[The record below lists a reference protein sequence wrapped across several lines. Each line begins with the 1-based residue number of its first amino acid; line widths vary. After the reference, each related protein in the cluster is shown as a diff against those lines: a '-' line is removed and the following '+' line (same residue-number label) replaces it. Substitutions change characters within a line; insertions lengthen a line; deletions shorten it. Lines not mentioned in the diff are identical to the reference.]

1 MVLTAEQVA
10 AAVASGCVFEPASP
24 AAVQRLA
31 MQRKVF
37 YIDGQAVLAGRGDG
51 LFETVG
57 TLMQLIDQGRQVLAY
72 HEAPVAASPA
82 EAQQSEP
89 LARPEAV
96 ATEGAPPGDA
106 TADDAPATPQE
117 ILAEAPVAAPPAQ
130 AQPLEPPAR
139 PEPVATE
146 DAPPGDATADDAPA
160 APQET
165 LAEAPVA
172 APPRRARRRTLPAP
186 ASGLP
191 SVDEP
196 TEAAPLAPDAPAV
209 QARLPARRPGRAK
222 PRWVTAGAERRGRRD
237 NHWSG
242 RQK

>member
-1 MVLTAEQVA
+1 LVLTAEQVA

-72 HEAPVAASPA
+72 QGV
-82 EAQQSEP
+82 
-89 LARPEAV
+89 
-96 ATEGAPPGDA
+96 
-106 TADDAPATPQE
+106 
-117 ILAEAPVAAPPAQ
+117 PVAAPPAEAPQ
-130 AQPLEPPAR
+130 EEQPTQ
-139 PEPVATE
+139 PEPAAAEAVA
-146 DAPPGDATADDAPA
+146 PGDAAVEDAPA
-160 APQET
+160 AIPLVMQET
-165 LAEAPVA
+165 PAEAPA
-172 APPRRARRRTLPAP
+172 AAHPRKARRRTPPAP
-186 ASGLP
+186 TSELLVGE
-191 SVDEP
+191 EP
-196 TEAAPLAPDAPAV
+196 TEAAPLAPDATIALDLAAA
-209 QARLPARRPGRAK
+209 QAQMPARRPGRAK

-237 NHWSG
+237 NHWSS